1 MTSPRPSGT
10 YPPEKHFLRDLR
22 TITERHGRDR
32 VTVVAPVVPELCL
45 DGRTP
50 RIGVMAALV
59 DLAGAAVALSSA
71 LPDWIATAD
80 LSYTAVAPVAEG
92 PLVLTAR
99 LVRAGSKVLVVG
111 VDVADGRGTEEP
123 GPLVGRGRMSFAR
136 IPGSATVVDPS
147 RIAER
152 PGRFANALP
161 TSGFTAPVLDQ
172 TGVRVLDAAGGVL
185 EIDRTDYTRNSFGS
199 LNGGTIALVAEAAAQ
214 EAVCARGHAL
224 VPTDV
229 QVHYLAQTKVGPG
242 RTAVEV
248 LRSDDRSARCD
259 VRLVDAGN
267 GDLLLALVSVGL
279 EA

>member
-1 MTSPRPSGT
+1 MTTPPRGT

-32 VTVVAPVVPELCL
+32 VTVIAPVVPELCIE
-45 DGRTP
+45 GRTP
-50 RIGVMAALV
+50 RVGVMAALV

-80 LSYTAVAPVAEG
+80 LSYTAVAPVTEG
-92 PLVLTAR
+92 PLVLSAH
-99 LVRAGSKVLVVG
+99 LVRAGSKILVVG
-111 VDVADGRGTEEP
+111 VDVADGQGSEVP

-136 IPGSATVVDPS
+136 IPGSATVVDPA

-161 TSGFTAPVLDQ
+161 TSGFTAPVLEQ
-172 TGVRVLDAAGGVL
+172 TGVRVVDAAAGVL

-199 LNGGTIALVAEAAAQ
+199 LNGGTIALVAEAAAT
-214 EAVCARGHAL
+214 EAVHAAGHHL
-224 VPTDV
+224 VATDV
-229 QVHYLAQTKVGPG
+229 QVHYLAQTEVGPG
-242 RTAVEV
+242 RTAATI
-248 LRSDDRSARCD
+248 LRGDHRSARVD
-259 VRLVDAGN
+259 VAVVDAGN
-267 GDLLLALVSVGL
+267 RDRLLALVGVGL